1 MEEGRRTRGGQEGG
15 IYRASHHSRCWGGGF
30 AKTDT
35 TPGRAGTQPPYH
47 QVPFTKKKVIFRER
61 SSSSKGKELEKGKRE
76 TAEKRRGR
84 EERKEDGK
92 TDGAVR
98 SSKEK
103 TQT

>member
-1 MEEGRRTRGGQEGG
+1 MEGRRAGYIVPVTTVGAGEVDSPRQTPPQAEQE
-15 IYRASHHSRCWGGGF
+15 HSPLIIRSLS
-30 AKTDT
+30 
-35 TPGRAGTQPPYH
+35 P
-47 QVPFTKKKVIFRER
+47 KKKVIFRER

-76 TAEKRRGR
+76 TTEKRRGR